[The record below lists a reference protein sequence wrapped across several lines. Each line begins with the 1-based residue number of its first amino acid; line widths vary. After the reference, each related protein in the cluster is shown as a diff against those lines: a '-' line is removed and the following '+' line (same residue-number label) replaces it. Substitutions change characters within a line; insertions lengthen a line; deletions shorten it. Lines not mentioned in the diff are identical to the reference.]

1 MNILLVD
8 DDTGSRTSVGKFLR
22 RQGYQVTECSNGEDA
37 LATYLAGSFPMI
49 LTDIRMPAMSGI
61 DLLKQIKE
69 LPSGSYTDIVLFTGH
84 GSMESAIDALR
95 MGAFDY
101 LIKPINI
108 EELSIIAE
116 KVAEHQGLLRE
127 NRRLTDH
134 FDQEVQAAT
143 QETAKEISRL
153 RMLVAQSEGVS
164 KLGIFDKV
172 MQNIYQQALL
182 YHHDRSIPVLIQG
195 ETGTG
200 KEMVAKLIHYGDFN
214 ETTPFV
220 DINCAALTP
229 TLFESELFGYEA
241 GSFTGG
247 LSKGQKGKL
256 DLATGGTLFLDEV
269 GEMPLEI
276 QAKLLRVLQEKEY
289 YRVGG
294 LKKLK
299 SDVRIVCATNID
311 LVQAVAE
318 GKFRRDL
325 YYRLNVGQIFIPP
338 LCERPDAII
347 PLAEMFLHRFASQKG
362 KKFSRIGNQ
371 AAKILLNHSWP
382 GNVRELQNVIEWSVF
397 MFNDTE
403 LCPNHLNIIA
413 TKNTNCSTSTCQAGT
428 IHPEA
433 PLLLPPAPFNLD
445 EYIDRIIAAALK
457 MHNGNKSAA
466 AAYLGLSRRSLSYR
480 AEKIL
485 HDEQ

>member
-8 DDTGSRTSVGKFLR
+8 DDTGSRTSVSKFLR
-22 RQGYQVTECSNGEDA
+22 RQGYQVTECSNGEEA

-61 DLLKQIKE
+61 DLLKQIKD
-69 LPSGSYTDIVLFTGH
+69 LPSGAYTDIVLFTGH
-84 GSMESAIDALR
+84 GSMESAIEALR

-108 EELSIIAE
+108 EELSIIVE

-134 FDQEVQAAT
+134 FNQEVQAAT

-153 RMLVAQSEGVS
+153 RMLVAQSEGIG
-164 KLGIFDKV
+164 KIGIFDTV

-182 YHHDRSIPVLIQG
+182 YHQDRSIPVLIQG

-200 KEMVAKLIHYGDFN
+200 KEMIAKLIHYGDFN

-220 DINCAALTP
+220 DINCAALTA

-256 DLATGGTLFLDEV
+256 DLAAGGTLFLDEV
-269 GEMPLEI
+269 GEMPLEM

-294 LKKLK
+294 LKKIK
-299 SDVRIVCATNID
+299 SDVRIICATNIE
-311 LVQAVAE
+311 LAHAVEE
-318 GKFRRDL
+318 GRFRRDL

-338 LCERPDAII
+338 LRERLDAIM
-347 PLAEMFLHRFASQKG
+347 PLAEMFLHRFASQKE
-362 KKFSRIGNQ
+362 KKFCRIGEQ
-371 AAKILLNHSWP
+371 AVRVLLSHSWP
-382 GNVRELQNVIEWSVF
+382 GNIRELQNVIEWSVF
-397 MFNDTE
+397 MYNDTE
-403 LCPNHLNIIA
+403 LSPKHLNIVA
-413 TKNTNCSTSTCQAGT
+413 SKDTSCNTSSPQAGA
-428 IHPEA
+428 ILPEA
-433 PLLLPPAPFNLD
+433 PLLLPPEPFNLD
-445 EYIDRIIAAALK
+445 EYIDRIISATLK
-457 MHNGNKSAA
+457 MHKGNKSAA

-485 HDEQ
+485 HDDL